1 MFELEFPANALSVG
15 GKATGS
21 ENRAVVVI
29 PPLRLQPSD
38 AGAFRLREGN
48 VDQTDSR
55 SKSARGIRGR

>member
-29 PPLRLQPSD
+29 PLCLQPSD